1 MATTEQ
7 DRARSPG
14 AGITRSESASGT
26 SLARTGETNAASSA
40 ALAKAE
46 VEARFIVARANPR
59 DMDEVRLRLL
69 KECSRPG
76 FAEVARYTLPRSG
89 KAVSGPTIRFAE
101 AVARLVGNLVVTT
114 PLAYEDDEKRIFRV
128 TATDLETNATYSLD
142 VPVTKVI
149 ERRSVKEGQEVM
161 GTRQNST
168 GQMVYLVAATDD
180 ELVMKQAS
188 AISKAVRNLV
198 LRLTPADII
207 EECMERVIDTQQKKD
222 ATDPDAARKKLLDAF
237 GAMGVKPA
245 QLRELV
251 GQELDTLSPAQLV
264 DLRGLFAAIR
274 DGQITIAQAL
284 EERRGGTTVV
294 DAATGEVIPTKPT
307 TRTDA
312 VKAAVKAAKAT
323 TKPDEPK
330 PDPASGEVAEKDEP
344 PLAG

>member
-59 DMDEVRLRLL
+59 DMDQVRLNLL

-76 FAEVARYTLPRSG
+76 FAEVARYSLPRSG
-89 KAVSGPTIRFAE
+89 KAVTGPTIRFAE
-101 AVARLVGNLVVTT
+101 SVARLYGNLVVTT
-114 PLAYEDDEKRIFRV
+114 PLAYEDDEKRIFRA
-128 TATDLETNATYSLD
+128 TATDLETNATWSID
-142 VPVTKVI
+142 VPITKVI
-149 ERRSVKEGQEVM
+149 ERRNVKDGQEVL

-168 GQMVYLVAATDD
+168 GQMVYIVAATDD

-207 EECMERVIDTQQKKD
+207 DECMERVVETQQRKD
-222 ATDPDAARKKLLDAF
+222 AIDPDAARKKLLDAF

-294 DAATGEVIPTKPT
+294 DAATGEVMQAKPT

-323 TKPDEPK
+323 TKPD
-330 PDPASGEVAEKDEP
+330 ASLGEVDESQIP
-344 PLAG
+344 EPGSEG